1 MFWVEALDDAP
12 MALKLRFLGAA
23 GCVTGS
29 CFLLETS
36 RARVLVDCGMFQG
49 SKTLK
54 ALNFEPF
61 PFESRSI
68 GAVLLT
74 HAHIDHSGLLPK
86 LALAGFNG
94 KIFATPGTIELCR
107 VMLPDAGTIQEME
120 VEALNRRHRRHG
132 QRDLRPI
139 FTAADADETMTLFQS
154 VDLNV
159 WIEVAPGLRAR
170 WWNAG
175 HILGA
180 ASIEIETEERE
191 RLFFSG
197 DIGPGGREFATDP
210 EGPEGV
216 DHLIVES
223 TYGGVER
230 GQTPT
235 REVRRKAL
243 AAEMLA
249 AHAAGGPLLIPAFAV
264 ERTQE
269 LIVDLLEV
277 MESGE
282 GPRGPIFLDSPL
294 GIRASEVF
302 LEHGRTENGAHPF
315 ARLKASP
322 WLRFTESVNESR
334 AIERVRGWHVIIAS
348 SGMCDAGRVRHHLKR
363 LLWRQEATVLL
374 IGYQAIGTL
383 GRLLAE
389 GRTAVRI
396 QGEEFRVAARIRSID
411 VYSGHADANGL
422 HAWIKARKP
431 KGSVFLVHG
440 EPENRES
447 LKRRLIGA
455 GMAASHIVEPAIDAI
470 YTLSS
475 GELAREEPSAP
486 RIEPRA
492 VARLDWHNQRS
503 EFLARLNASLDQAG
517 DDAAR
522 EALLTKLTGDLDAAL
537 APDQS
542 GSSAT

>member
-1 MFWVEALDDAP
+1 
-12 MALKLRFLGAA
+12 
-23 GCVTGS
+23 
-29 CFLLETS
+29 
-36 RARVLVDCGMFQG
+36 
-49 SKTLK
+49 
-54 ALNFEPF
+54 
-61 PFESRSI
+61 
-68 GAVLLT
+68 LT

-86 LALAGFNG
+86 LALAGFDG
-94 KIFATPGTIELCR
+94 KILATPGTIELCR
-107 VMLPDAGTIQEME
+107 VMLPDAGAIQEME
-120 VEALNRRHRRHG
+120 VEALNRRQRRHG
-132 QRDLRPI
+132 QRDLKPI
-139 FTAADADETMTLFQS
+139 FTSADADETMTLFQR
-154 VDLNV
+154 VDLDV

-180 ASIEIETEERE
+180 ASIEVETEEGE
-191 RLFFSG
+191 RLLFSG
-197 DIGPGGREFATDP
+197 DIGPGGREFAMDP

-216 DHLIVES
+216 DHLVVES
-223 TYGGVER
+223 TYGDVER
-230 GQTPT
+230 GLTPT

-302 LEHGRTENGAHPF
+302 LEHGRAENGEHPF

-374 IGYQAIGTL
+374 TGYQAIGTL

-389 GRTAVRI
+389 GRKAVRI
-396 QGEEFRVAARIRSID
+396 QGEDFRVAARIRSID

-422 HAWIKARKP
+422 HAWIKARRP

-440 EPENRES
+440 EPENREG
-447 LKRRLIGA
+447 LRRRLIAG
-455 GMAASHIVEPAIDAI
+455 GMAATHIVEPAIDAV
-470 YTLSS
+470 YSLSS
-475 GELAREEPSAP
+475 QTLAREEFSTP

-492 VARLDWHNQRS
+492 AARLDWHNQRS

-522 EALLTKLTGDLDAAL
+522 EALLAKLTGDLNAAV
-537 APDQS
+537 ARDQS
-542 GSSAT
+542 GPPPTG

>member
-1 MFWVEALDDAP
+1 

-29 CFLLETS
+29 CFLLQTA

-61 PFESRSI
+61 PFDAKAI
-68 GAVLLT
+68 DAVLLT

-86 LALAGFNG
+86 LALAGFDG
-94 KIFATPGTIELCR
+94 RILATPGTIELCR
-107 VMLPDAGTIQEME
+107 VMLPDAGAIQEME
-120 VEALNRRHRRHG
+120 VEALNRRQRRRG
-132 QRDLRPI
+132 QRDLKPI
-139 FTAADADETMTLFQS
+139 FTSADADQTMTLFQS

-159 WIEVAPGLRAR
+159 WIEIAPGMRAR

-180 ASIEIETEERE
+180 ASIEVETEEGE
-191 RLFFSG
+191 RLLFSG
-197 DIGPGGREFATDP
+197 DIGPGGREFAMDP

-223 TYGGVER
+223 TYGDVER
-230 GQTPT
+230 GLTPT

-249 AHAAGGPLLIPAFAV
+249 AHAGGGPLLIPAFAV

-269 LIVDLLEV
+269 LIVDLLEA
-277 MESGE
+277 MERGE
-282 GPRGPIFLDSPL
+282 GPPGPIFLDSPL

-302 LEHGRTENGAHPF
+302 LRHGRAENGEHPF

-374 IGYQAIGTL
+374 TGYQAIGTL

-396 QGEEFRVAARIRSID
+396 QGEDFHVAARIRSID
-411 VYSGHADANGL
+411 VYSGHADATGL
-422 HAWIKARKP
+422 HAWIKARRP

-440 EPENRES
+440 EPENREG
-447 LKRRLIGA
+447 LKRRLVAA
-455 GMAASHIVEPAIDAI
+455 GMTAAHIIEPAIDAV
-470 YTLSS
+470 YALSS
-475 GELAREEPSAP
+475 EALAREEPSTP

-492 VARLDWHNQRS
+492 AARLDWHNQRS
-503 EFLARLNASLDQAG
+503 EFLARLNASLDRAAG
-517 DDAAR
+517 DAAR
-522 EALLTKLTGDLDAAL
+522 EALLSKLSGDLSAAL
-537 APDQS
+537 ARD
-542 GSSAT
+542 